1 MCAQLCLTL
10 CNPMNWSPPDS
21 SVHGIFQ
28 ARILK
33 WVAIPFSRRS
43 PQPSVELES
52 FVSPA
57 SAGGFFTPCDTWGK
71 VLPNSKMLTYNK
83 VHFRIQAV
91 YVGVYTFVGSHSM
104 FSEIHQV
111 WLTASMRRSTLIYTI
126 YPSVINEC
134 YRH

>member
-1 MCAQLCLTL
+1 MTPLFWAGLPVEWKRIQFTKGMYLLATQLGPTL
-10 CNPMNWSPPDS
+10 CGPMNWSPPDS

-57 SAGGFFTPCDTWGK
+57 SAGGFFTPCDTWGSVAK
-71 VLPNSKMLTYNK
+71 FKDVN
-83 VHFRIQAV
+83 IQKSA
-91 YVGVYTFVGSHSM
+91 F
-104 FSEIHQV
+104 
-111 WLTASMRRSTLIYTI
+111 
-126 YPSVINEC
+126 
-134 YRH
+134 